1 METMLEKREGT
12 FDHDSRKPTP
22 VDRLMADLP
31 GVFYKLSEVAQ
42 MLGLSEVTLRR
53 LIRKGVTTAPSH
65 TLRHGGMQMYLYTPE
80 DVEELRR
87 YYQREPE
94 RTDESR
100 GSST

>member
-1 METMLEKREGT
+1 METMLEKREGAIGG
-12 FDHDSRKPTP
+12 DHRQPSPA
-22 VDRLMADLP
+22 DRIMADLP

-42 MLGLSEVTLRR
+42 MLNLSEVTLRR
-53 LIRKGVTTAPSH
+53 LIRKGVTKAPSH

-87 YYQREPE
+87 YYQKEPE